1 MAGPTPGPTPAQPPA
16 GGGNIDV
23 KPSSLWTVS
32 GRVAGQQDP
41 MMRGGN
47 TLVQELQKY
56 PDAGGAGTS
65 AEKFAQAY
73 KKIGNRWL
81 EVLGKSVVSIGG
93 VAVGFT
99 ETANAF
105 TKADAA
111 AHPKPGKAAEQRPLP
126 TVIDKDPKFAS
137 VPDIKW
143 GDNDGGDDLI
153 RGAMEG
159 IPEIVRDVLQ
169 PAAKNIF
176 RVGKVADV
184 YPFPQ
189 QHYLNSHCHSWMNAS
204 TVPGNTAAELTNIIG
219 TITNHGRADWEA
231 AMRTFCSALWGATD
245 WGQSGPSR
253 HGYQWAHTTGSHGAR
268 VATGSQP
275 VMAVLADVAIKI
287 SDCLREYAEA
297 AVELNHDVFEELK
310 RAMKKAAMSI
320 LDDLEKAKEKPS
332 LKTIAG
338 AVTSVASGA
347 GGAVGLLLKFD
358 VNTVLNLDKAKLNRI
373 VDEYTG
379 IVDGLTTR
387 MEALEAVLNE
397 AHRSAPK
404 FEAGVARAHG
414 FGSRSLNDFKH
425 EQQWTVPGSNGNVAF
440 DLASNEY
447 LGGGHTLDKHVG
459 KTDEQ
464 LAQRLRDQSNASN
477 TWPEGAKPSIGG
489 SSSFKTIGDAQRLT
503 EQNLRLKQSE
513 IDAWLASN
521 PQNGD
526 RESFISET
534 PNREVSG
541 NYISKQATD
550 NQDGSPGKIPGTG
563 YKDHGLNAKPVG
575 VTWVNTVLK
584 YDSRLDPPYVIYTS
598 MPAPRPKDLPAP

>member
-23 KPSSLWTVS
+23 KPSSLWNVS

-47 TLVQELQKY
+47 TLVQELQEY

-73 KKIGNRWL
+73 KKIGNLWL

-99 ETANAF
+99 ETANAY

-111 AHPKPGKAAEQRPLP
+111 AHPKPGQAPEQRALP

-143 GDNDGGDDLI
+143 GDDDGGDDLI

-169 PAAKNIF
+169 PVAKHVF

-184 YPFPQ
+184 HPFPQ

-204 TVPGNTAAELTNIIG
+204 TVPGNTAAELTMIIG
-219 TITNHGRADWEA
+219 TITNHQKADWEA
-231 AMRTFCSALWGATD
+231 AMRTFCSALWGGTD
-245 WGQSGPSR
+245 WGKSR
-253 HGYQWAHTTGSHGAR
+253 VGQQWAHTSPPPGTR
-268 VATGSQP
+268 TATGSQP
-275 VMAVLADVAIKI
+275 VMSVLNDVAIKI
-287 SDCLREYAEA
+287 SDCLREYSEA

-310 RAMKKAAMSI
+310 RAMKQAAMSI
-320 LDDLEKAKEKPS
+320 IEDLEKAKEKPS
-332 LKTIAG
+332 IKSIAG
-338 AVTSVASGA
+338 AVTSVASGI
-347 GGAVGLLLKFD
+347 GGATGLLLKFD
-358 VNTVLNLDKAKLNRI
+358 VNTVLKLDKAKLNRI
-373 VDEYTG
+373 VDKYTG

-387 MEALEAVLNE
+387 MEALKEALDE

-425 EQQWTVPGSNGNVAF
+425 EQQWTVPGPNGEMAF
-440 DLASNEY
+440 DLAANEY

-464 LAQRLRDQSNASN
+464 LAQRLRDQANPHNS
-477 TWPEGAKPSIGG
+477 WPENSRPTISG
-489 SSSFKTIGDAQRLT
+489 SSSFKTMGDAQRLT

-521 PQNGD
+521 PQDGQNKD
-526 RESFISET
+526 FVSQT
-534 PNREVSG
+534 PNGEVSG
-541 NYISKQATD
+541 RYVSKQPMD
-550 NQDGSPGKIPGTG
+550 NQDGTPGKIPGTG
-563 YKDHGLNAKPVG
+563 YKDHGLNAPAVE
-575 VTWVNTVLK
+575 VTWVKTILR
-584 YDSRLDPPYVIYTS
+584 YDSSLVPPYIIYTS
-598 MPAPRPKDLPAP
+598 MPAPRPSQGP

>member
-1 MAGPTPGPTPAQPPA
+1 MAGPTPGPGPAQPPA

-23 KPSSLWTVS
+23 KPSSLWNVS

-99 ETANAF
+99 ETANAY

-111 AHPKPGKAAEQRPLP
+111 AHPKPGQAPEQRPLP
-126 TVIDKDPKFAS
+126 TVIDKDPKFGD

-143 GDNDGGDDLI
+143 GDDDGGDDLI

-169 PAAKNIF
+169 PVAKHVF

-184 YPFPQ
+184 HPFPQ

-204 TVPGNTAAELTNIIG
+204 TVPGNTAAELTMIVG
-219 TITNHGRADWEA
+219 TITNHQKADWEE
-231 AMRTFCSALWGATD
+231 AMRTFCSALWGGTA
-245 WGQSGPSR
+245 WGQTR
-253 HGYQWAHTTGSHGAR
+253 HGLQWAHTTGPYGAQA
-268 VATGSQP
+268 ATGSQP
-275 VMAVLADVAIKI
+275 VMTVLMDVAVKI

-310 RAMKKAAMSI
+310 RAMKQAAMSI
-320 LDDLEKAKEKPS
+320 IEDLEKAKEKPS
-332 LKTIAG
+332 LKSIAG
-338 AVTSVASGA
+338 AVTSVASGI
-347 GGAVGLLLKFD
+347 GGAAGLLLKFD
-358 VNTVLNLDKAKLNRI
+358 VKTVLKLDKAKLNRI
-373 VDEYTG
+373 VDKYTG

-387 MEALEAVLNE
+387 IEALKDILDE

-414 FGSRSLNDFKH
+414 FGARSLEEFKSTS
-425 EQQWTVPGSNGNVAF
+425 QTWLKIDSATGKYVL
-440 DLASNEY
+440 DLGANEY
-447 LGGGHTLDKHVG
+447 MADGHTLDKHVG

-464 LAQRLRDQSNASN
+464 LAQRLRDQQANGPTQA
-477 TWPEGAKPSIGG
+477 WPFGKPKPSA
-489 SSSFKTIGDAQRLT
+489 SSAFPNYERAQELTQHNLNENAAAIEAWIKGPPPPGDGDVRDFKGTA
-503 EQNLRLKQSE
+503 
-513 IDAWLASN
+513 
-521 PQNGD
+521 PNG
-526 RESFISET
+526 
-534 PNREVSG
+534 EVSG
-541 NYISKQATD
+541 RSVSKQPTD
-550 NQDGSPGKIPGTG
+550 LNDPLSG
-563 YKDHGLNAKPVG
+563 YKTGGMDAKAEDVKG
-575 VTWVNTVLK
+575 IDTRIK
-584 YDSRLDPPYVIYTS
+584 YDSSRNPPFTVMTS
-598 MPAPRPKDLPAP
+598 MPSK

>member
-1 MAGPTPGPTPAQPPA
+1 M
-16 GGGNIDV
+16 
-23 KPSSLWTVS
+23 
-32 GRVAGQQDP
+32 
-41 MMRGGN
+41 
-47 TLVQELQKY
+47 
-56 PDAGGAGTS
+56 
-65 AEKFAQAY
+65 
-73 KKIGNRWL
+73 
-81 EVLGKSVVSIGG
+81 VSIGG

-99 ETANAF
+99 ETANAY

-204 TVPGNTAAELTNIIG
+204 TVPGNTAAELTSIIG

-231 AMRTFCSALWGATD
+231 AMRTFCSALWGATA

-253 HGYQWAHTTGSHGAR
+253 HGYQWAHTTGPHGAQ

-320 LDDLEKAKEKPS
+320 IDDLEKAKEKPS

-387 MEALEAVLNE
+387 MEALQKVLDE
-397 AHRSAPK
+397 AHMSAPK

-414 FGSRSLNDFKH
+414 FGARSLEDFKSTS
-425 EQQWTVPGSNGNVAF
+425 QTWLKIDSATGKYVL
-440 DLASNEY
+440 DLAANEY
-447 LGGGHTLDKHVG
+447 MADGHTLDKHVG

-464 LAQRLRDQSNASN
+464 LAQRLRDQQDPPTNA
-477 TWPEGAKPSIGG
+477 WPHGKPTMRA
-489 SSSFKTIGDAQRLT
+489 SSAFPNYQRAQELT
-503 EQNLRLKQSE
+503 QYNLNHNAAA
-513 IDAWLASN
+513 IDAWIKGPPPP
-521 PQNGD
+521 PQNDVRTFTATAPNG
-526 RESFISET
+526 EISG
-534 PNREVSG
+534 RSV
-541 NYISKQATD
+541 SKQPTD
-550 NQDGSPGKIPGTG
+550 PTEPLSG
-563 YKDHGLNAKPVG
+563 YKQGGLLARAEE
-575 VTWVNTVLK
+575 VTGIDTRIR
-584 YDSRLDPPYVIYTS
+584 YDSNRNPPFTVMTS
-598 MPAPRPKDLPAP
+598 MPSK

>member
-1 MAGPTPGPTPAQPPA
+1 MAGPTPGPGPAQPPA

-23 KPSSLWTVS
+23 KPSSLWNVS
-32 GRVAGQQDP
+32 GQVAGQQDP

-47 TLVQELQKY
+47 TLVRELQEH

-99 ETANAF
+99 ETANAY

-111 AHPKPGKAAEQRPLP
+111 AHPKPGQAPEQRPLP

-143 GDNDGGDDLI
+143 GDDDGGDDLI

-159 IPEIVRDVLQ
+159 IPEIVRDLLQ
-169 PAAKNIF
+169 PVAKHVF

-184 YPFPQ
+184 HPFPQ

-204 TVPGNTAAELTNIIG
+204 TVPGNTAAELTRIVGI
-219 TITNHGRADWEA
+219 ITNHQRADWEA

-245 WGQSGPSR
+245 WGKSR
-253 HGYQWAHTTGSHGAR
+253 HGVQWAHTSPPSGGRT
-268 VATGSQP
+268 ATGSQP

-287 SDCLREYAEA
+287 SDCLREYSEA

-310 RAMKKAAMSI
+310 RAMKQAAMGI
-320 LDDLEKAKEKPS
+320 IDDLEKAKEKPS
-332 LKTIAG
+332 IKSIAG
-338 AVTSVASGA
+338 AVTSVASGI
-347 GGAVGLLLKFD
+347 GGATGLLLKFD
-358 VNTVLNLDKAKLNRI
+358 VNTVLKLDKAKLNRI
-373 VDEYTG
+373 VDKYTG

-387 MEALEAVLNE
+387 MEALQTVLDE
-397 AHRSAPK
+397 AHMSAPK
-404 FEAGVARAHG
+404 FEAGVARAHA

-425 EQQWTVPGSNGNVAF
+425 EQQWTVPGSNGNMAF
-440 DLASNEY
+440 DLAANEY

-464 LAQRLRDQSNASN
+464 LAQRLRDQSESAP
-477 TWPEGAKPSIGG
+477 TWPESSRPTIGG

-521 PQNGD
+521 PQDGQNMPFV
-526 RESFISET
+526 SQT
-534 PNREVSG
+534 PNGEVSG
-541 NYISKQATD
+541 SYVSKQQMD

-563 YKDHGLNAKPVG
+563 YKDHGLKAPAVD
-575 VTWVNTVLK
+575 VTWVKTVLK
-584 YDSRLDPPYVIYTS
+584 YDSRLDPPYIIYTS

>member
-1 MAGPTPGPTPAQPPA
+1 MAGPTPGPGPAQPPA

-99 ETANAF
+99 ETANAY

-143 GDNDGGDDLI
+143 GDDDGGDNLI

-184 YPFPQ
+184 HPFPQ

-253 HGYQWAHTTGSHGAR
+253 HGYQWAHTTGPHGAR

-320 LDDLEKAKEKPS
+320 IDDLEKAKEKPS

-347 GGAVGLLLKFD
+347 GGALGLLLKFD

-387 MEALEAVLNE
+387 MEALQKVLDE
-397 AHRSAPK
+397 AHMSAPK

-414 FGSRSLNDFKH
+414 FGARSLEDFKSTS
-425 EQQWTVPGSNGNVAF
+425 QTWLKIDSATGKYVL
-440 DLASNEY
+440 DLSANEY
-447 LGGGHTLDKHVG
+447 MADGHTLDKHVG

-464 LAQRLRDQSNASN
+464 LAQRLRDQQPNPNPTQAWPFGKPKPRASSAFPNYQRAQELTQYNLNENAAAIEA
-477 TWPEGAKPSIGG
+477 WIKGPPPPAEGQVEPFKSI
-489 SSSFKTIGDAQRLT
+489 A
-503 EQNLRLKQSE
+503 
-513 IDAWLASN
+513 
-521 PQNGD
+521 PNG
-526 RESFISET
+526 E
-534 PNREVSG
+534 NSG
-541 NYISKQATD
+541 RSVSKQPTD
-550 NQDGSPGKIPGTG
+550 PNDPLSG
-563 YKDHGLNAKPVG
+563 YKTGGIRAEAQYVKG
-575 VTWVNTVLK
+575 IETRIR
-584 YDSRLDPPYVIYTS
+584 YDSSRNPPFTIMTS
-598 MPAPRPKDLPAP
+598 MPD

>member
-1 MAGPTPGPTPAQPPA
+1 MAGPTPGPGPAQPPA

-32 GRVAGQQDP
+32 GQVAGQQDP

-65 AEKFAQAY
+65 AEQFAQAY

-99 ETANAF
+99 ETANAY

-111 AHPKPGKAAEQRPLP
+111 AHPKPGQAPEQRPLP

-137 VPDIKW
+137 DPDIKW
-143 GDNDGGDDLI
+143 GDDDGGDDLI

-169 PAAKNIF
+169 PVAKHVF

-184 YPFPQ
+184 HPFPQ

-204 TVPGNTAAELTNIIG
+204 VVPSNTAAELTRIIG
-219 TITNHGRADWEA
+219 TITNHQKADWEA

-253 HGYQWAHTTGSHGAR
+253 HGYQWAHTTGPHGAK

-275 VMAVLADVAIKI
+275 VMTVLNDVAIKI

-310 RAMKKAAMSI
+310 RAMREAATSI
-320 LDDLEKAKEKPS
+320 IDDIEKAKEKPS
-332 LKTIAG
+332 LKNIVG
-338 AVTSVASGA
+338 AVTSVASGV
-347 GGAVGLLLKFD
+347 GGVTGMLLKFD
-358 VNTVLNLDKAKLNRI
+358 VNTVLKLDKAKLNRI
-373 VDEYTG
+373 VDKYTG

-387 MEALEAVLNE
+387 MNALQDVLDE

-414 FGSRSLNDFKH
+414 FGARSLNDFKH
-425 EQQWTVPGSNGNVAF
+425 EQQWTVPGANGNIAF
-440 DLASNEY
+440 DLAANEY

-464 LAQRLRDQSNASN
+464 LAQRLRDQSNPAAS
-477 TWPEGAKPSIGG
+477 WPENSRPTIGG
-489 SSSFKTIGDAQRLT
+489 SSSFKTIADAQRLT
-503 EQNLRLKQSE
+503 EQNLRLTQSE

-521 PQNGD
+521 PQDGQNKAFV
-526 RESFISET
+526 SKT
-534 PNREVSG
+534 PNGEASG
-541 NYISKQATD
+541 SYVSKQPTP
-550 NQDGSPGKIPGTG
+550 NQDGSTGTIPGTG
-563 YKDHGLNAKPVG
+563 YKDHGLNAKAID
-575 VTWVNTVLK
+575 VNYVKTVLK
-584 YDSRLDPPYVIYTS
+584 YDSSLDPPYIIYTS
-598 MPAPRPKDLPAP
+598 MPAPRPIP

>member
-99 ETANAF
+99 ETANAY

-143 GDNDGGDDLI
+143 GDDDGGDDLI

-184 YPFPQ
+184 HPFPQ

-204 TVPGNTAAELTNIIG
+204 TVPGNTAAELTSIIG

-231 AMRTFCSALWGATD
+231 AMRTFCSALWGATA

-253 HGYQWAHTTGSHGAR
+253 HGYQWAHTTGPHGAQ

-297 AVELNHDVFEELK
+297 AVELNHDISEELK

-320 LDDLEKAKEKPS
+320 IDDLEKAKEKPS

-387 MEALEAVLNE
+387 MEALQKVLDE
-397 AHRSAPK
+397 AHMSAPK

-414 FGSRSLNDFKH
+414 FGARSLEDFKSTS
-425 EQQWTVPGSNGNVAF
+425 QTWLKIDSATGKYVL
-440 DLASNEY
+440 DLAANEY
-447 LGGGHTLDKHVG
+447 MADGHTLDKHVG

-464 LAQRLRDQSNASN
+464 LAQRLRDQQDPPTNA
-477 TWPEGAKPSIGG
+477 WPHGKPTMRA
-489 SSSFKTIGDAQRLT
+489 SSAFPNYQRAQELT
-503 EQNLRLKQSE
+503 QYNLNHNAAA
-513 IDAWLASN
+513 IDAWIKGPPPP
-521 PQNGD
+521 PQNDVRTFTATAPNG
-526 RESFISET
+526 EISG
-534 PNREVSG
+534 RSV
-541 NYISKQATD
+541 SKQPTD
-550 NQDGSPGKIPGTG
+550 PTEPLSG
-563 YKDHGLNAKPVG
+563 YKQGGLLARAEE
-575 VTWVNTVLK
+575 VTGIDTRIR
-584 YDSRLDPPYVIYTS
+584 YDSNRNPPFTVMTS
-598 MPAPRPKDLPAP
+598 MPSK

>member
-65 AEKFAQAY
+65 ADKFAQAY

-81 EVLGKSVVSIGG
+81 EVSGKSVVSIGG

-99 ETANAF
+99 ETANAY

-111 AHPKPGKAAEQRPLP
+111 AHPKPGKTAEQRPLP

-204 TVPGNTAAELTNIIG
+204 TVPGNTAAELTSIIG

-231 AMRTFCSALWGATD
+231 AMRTFCSALWGATA

-253 HGYQWAHTTGSHGAR
+253 HGYQWAHTTGPHGAQ

-373 VDEYTG
+373 VDKYTG

-387 MEALEAVLNE
+387 MEALQKVLDE
-397 AHRSAPK
+397 AHMSAPK

-414 FGSRSLNDFKH
+414 FGARSLEDFKSTS
-425 EQQWTVPGSNGNVAF
+425 QTWLKIDSATGKYVL
-440 DLASNEY
+440 DLSANEY
-447 LGGGHTLDKHVG
+447 MADGHTLDKHVG

-464 LAQRLRDQSNASN
+464 LAQRLRDQQGNGPTQAWPYGKPKPSASSAFPNYQRAQELTQYNLNQNAAAIEA
-477 TWPEGAKPSIGG
+477 WIKGPPPPPEGDVEPFTSTAP
-489 SSSFKTIGDAQRLT
+489 
-503 EQNLRLKQSE
+503 
-513 IDAWLASN
+513 
-521 PQNGD
+521 NG
-526 RESFISET
+526 
-534 PNREVSG
+534 EVSG
-541 NYISKQATD
+541 RSVSKQPTNPAD
-550 NQDGSPGKIPGTG
+550 PLSG
-563 YKDHGLNAKPVG
+563 YKTGGIKSEAQD
-575 VTWVNTVLK
+575 VTGIETRLK
-584 YDSRLDPPYVIYTS
+584 YDSSRNPPFTVMTS
-598 MPAPRPKDLPAP
+598 MPGK